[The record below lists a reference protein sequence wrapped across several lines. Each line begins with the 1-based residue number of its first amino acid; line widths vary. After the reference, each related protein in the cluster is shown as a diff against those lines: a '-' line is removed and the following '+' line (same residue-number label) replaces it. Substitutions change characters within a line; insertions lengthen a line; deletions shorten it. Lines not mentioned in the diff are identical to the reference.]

1 MVATSF
7 SDHSME
13 ERTARLTGQE
23 KFYSCNT
30 LVCLLQA
37 LRGHTTTVELRNESE
52 VCGPIEN
59 VDG

>member
-1 MVATSF
+1 M
-7 SDHSME
+7 
-13 ERTARLTGQE
+13 TGQE

-37 LRGHTTTVELRNESE
+37 LRGHRTTVELRNEAE
-52 VCGPIEN
+52 VHGTIDN